1 MRRLPWV
8 APDGAVCSDSVPATM
23 NIGINFYMRGSER
36 EGIAWSITHLLRHM
50 LDLGSCHTFT
60 LFTNLGAESVRAE
73 FGNPANLDVV
83 SFRMHNYTAWE
94 QVGVPMALVGRNVDV
109 FHSPLALP
117 LFCRPAGIMT
127 IHDLCFLTHRATFTR
142 RMWLYF
148 RIFLPLS
155 VRRARIVLTV
165 SQTSRQALIDL
176 MHVGP
181 EKIRVIPN
189 GIAEDFQPP
198 KDQAE
203 LCRVRTRY
211 GLPSSFILYV
221 GTLEPRKNVLRLL
234 RACQRLWSAG
244 EMPHK
249 LVIAGRRGWLFRD
262 VLDFVRESRLHEH
275 VVFTGYVAPGDLP
288 ALYAMATVLVYPS
301 LCEGFGLP
309 PLEAM
314 ACGTPVV
321 GSNRPALPEI
331 LGQAARLVD
340 PLDVETLA
348 GAIQAVVGDDR
359 LRATL
364 RTKGLEH
371 ARRYR
376 WETSARQTLE
386 LYAELA
392 RRAT

>member
-1 MRRLPWV
+1 
-8 APDGAVCSDSVPATM
+8 M
-23 NIGINFYMRGSER
+23 NVGINFYMRGAER

-50 LDLGSCHTFT
+50 LELGAEHTFT
-60 LFTNLGAESVRAE
+60 LFTNLPAESVRAE
-73 FGNPANLDVV
+73 FGNAANLRVV
-83 SFRMHNYTAWE
+83 SFRMPNYTMWE
-94 QVGVPMALVGRNVDV
+94 QVGLPLALVGRRLDV
-109 FHSPLALP
+109 FHSPLGLP
-117 LFCRPAGIMT
+117 LLCRPAGVTT

-176 MHVGP
+176 MHVEP

-189 GIAEDFQPP
+189 GVADGFQPP
-198 KDQAE
+198 TDEAR
-203 LCRVRTRY
+203 LCRVRARY
-211 GLPSSFILYV
+211 ALPPAFILYV

-234 RACQRLWSAG
+234 HACQRLWSAG
-244 EMPHK
+244 AVPHK
-249 LVIAGRRGWLFRD
+249 LVIAGRQGWLFRD
-262 VLDFVRESRLHEH
+262 VLDFVREAGLHDR
-275 VVFTGYVAPGDLP
+275 VVFTGYVAPADLP
-288 ALYAMATVLVYPS
+288 ALYATATLLVYPS

-321 GSNRPALPEI
+321 GSNCSALPEI
-331 LGQAARLVD
+331 LGEAARLVD
-340 PLDVETLA
+340 PLDVSTLA
-348 GAIQAVVGDDR
+348 ETIRSVLGDDR
-359 LRATL
+359 LRETL
-364 RTKGLEH
+364 RTRGLER

-386 LYAELA
+386 LYAQLTGA
-392 RRAT
+392 AT